1 MNSDHELG
9 IKIKI
14 TADTSAAKA
23 AAQALDELTQSCDPA
38 GNNPAPD
45 EPRPKDAPA
54 PRNDTSPRVVET
66 PVETAGESAPNRIA
80 NHDPKEFPRELRDA
94 VTPPT
99 TGRVCHG
106 ADGLGQAGTGGVPA
120 PALEMQTRG
129 NQFHDSGLPA
139 PPRMNEEWL
148 RQFQEFADLHERNM
162 EQLLRVASR
171 LAAGSRSQGRRVD
184 ELERAVESL
193 SRGFDSHR
201 SFTATG
207 S

>member
-14 TADTSAAKA
+14 TADTSAAKT
-23 AAQALDELTQSCDPA
+23 AAQALDELKQSCDPA

-45 EPRPKDAPA
+45 EPWPKDAPG
-54 PRNDTSPRVVET
+54 PRNEVSPRMGET
-66 PVETAGESAPNRIA
+66 PEETFGESGPDKIA
-80 NHDPKEFPRELRDA
+80 NHDPKEFPRELRAA
-94 VTPPT
+94 VAPT
-99 TGRVCHG
+99 TAGQVCNG
-106 ADGLGQAGTGGVPA
+106 ADGLGRAGTGGVPS
-120 PALEMQTRG
+120 PAREMQTRG

-139 PPRMNEEWL
+139 PPRMNDEWL
-148 RQFQEFADLHERNM
+148 RQFQEFAELHERTM
-162 EQLLRVASR
+162 EQLLRVAFR